1 MNWFRRSIVSL
12 ALKSAQY
19 VGGRSLSLTD
29 PTGWDWGNGTYSGKH
44 VDDES
49 AMRVTAVWACN
60 RVLAETVAS
69 LPGGMFERDSA
80 GNMRKIDHDLGEI
93 LLDSPNGDQTSPE
106 YFEAKMTNQGL
117 RGNAYSIVDRG
128 ARDRVNSLTPVEACN
143 VEVKRLESGA
153 LQYRVNDRGRWET
166 YPQDRIWHWKT
177 FSRDGVVGLSPI
189 GYARET
195 MGLSMAQQEVAGKL
209 YANGLHSSLMITFP
223 DWIPDNKRQAAYERI
238 RKESSGLVNAGLPF
252 IMEGNAKVEKGI
264 MPFVDAQFA
273 QLMGLG
279 VDDICRLYRVPPH
292 MIAKLDRATFSNIEQ
307 QSLDFVMYTILPY
320 LRRIEHSVSKWLIR
334 PADRKKIFFRF
345 NFEGLLRADSAARA
359 GLYST
364 LLQNSVLTP
373 NEVRALENRPKSD
386 EPGMDSFRVQ
396 SNMISV
402 EDLKMVADAMRGKQP
417 LPRQEAAP

>member
-69 LPGGMFERDSA
+69 LPGGIFERDSE
-80 GNMRKIDHDLGEI
+80 GNMKKIDHELGEV
-93 LLDSPNGDQTSPE
+93 LLESPNGDQTSPE

-128 ARDRVNSLTPVEACN
+128 ARDRINSLTPVEACN
-143 VEVKRLESGA
+143 TEVKRLDSGA

-166 YPQDRIWHWKT
+166 YPQEKIWHWKT

-195 MGLSMAQQEVAGKL
+195 MGLSMAQAEVAGKL
-209 YANGLHSSLMITFP
+209 YANGLHSSMTITVP
-223 DWIPDNKRQAAYERI
+223 EWIKDDKRAAVHLKLQQMYQ
-238 RKESSGLVNAGLPF
+238 GLANAGTPL
-252 IMEGNAKVEKGI
+252 ILEGGMKADKAI

-273 QLMGLG
+273 ELMGMG

-320 LRRIEHSVSKWLIR
+320 LRRIEHSVSKWLIK
-334 PADRKKIFFRF
+334 PSERKRIFFRF
-345 NFEGLLRADSAARA
+345 NFEGLLRADSTARA
-359 GLYST
+359 GLYSI
-364 LLQNSVLTP
+364 LLQNGVLTR
-373 NEVRALENRPKSD
+373 NEVRALENRNRLESDGMD
-386 EPGMDSFRVQ
+386 EPTVQ
-396 SNMISV
+396 SNMALLEQLSQLV
-402 EDLKMVADAMRGKQP
+402 TSRNQP
-417 LPRQEAAP
+417 PRQEVTP